1 MLLSPD
7 SEGRDDETTEAGL
20 VKSESDSKKHVLSP
34 QLVNAISSTSQV
46 LWANSQ
52 THEGFLGRSDLPL
65 QTAVGMPVAVDGNGN
80 MCVVVMFS
88 PENLQNTD
96 DAMEYLQFISKAA
109 TSSSIPCLFPV
120 FDAGSNMQAPAL
132 LLPSTTQNQN
142 CVLQT
147 DNSTSQLLDYG
158 IPTRFAP
165 LDADS
170 NTDQDGDIFDIVSNR
185 QCPLK
190 IPQCYSEHLPVEK

>member
-7 SEGRDDETTEAGL
+7 SEGRDDDTTEAGL
-20 VKSESDSKKHVLSP
+20 VKSESDFKKHVLSP
-34 QLVNAISSTSQV
+34 QLVNAISNTSQV

-52 THEGFLGRSDLPL
+52 THEGLLGRSDLPL

-120 FDAGSNMQAPAL
+120 FDAGSNMRAPAL
-132 LLPSTTQNQN
+132 LLPSTTKEQI
-142 CVLQT
+142 CVPQT
-147 DNSTSQLLDYG
+147 CSANSQLLAHG
-158 IPTRFAP
+158 VATQFAP
-165 LDADS
+165 LSIDS
-170 NTDQDGDIFDIVSNR
+170 NTYEDCDIVSNR
-185 QCPLK
+185 
-190 IPQCYSEHLPVEK
+190 